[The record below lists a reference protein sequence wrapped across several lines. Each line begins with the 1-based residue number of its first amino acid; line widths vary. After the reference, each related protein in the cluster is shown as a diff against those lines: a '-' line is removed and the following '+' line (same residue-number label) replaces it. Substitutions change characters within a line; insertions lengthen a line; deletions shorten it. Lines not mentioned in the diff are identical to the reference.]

1 MQECERTIDR
11 LISSSQYTQSIN
23 TISACIEKTFSG
35 ITYYQR
41 YQENI
46 LRVLISISLILSLLF
61 NTVLVLQL
69 FSGLGKMT
77 GPSCSKFNT
86 MNMLLLLL
94 CIFAW
99 WCQQLPLHFL
109 FYYTAPVYMLTQLL
123 SQLSTSNQSIKIN
136 REVVCI
142 LLFTVLI
149 CESVVF
155 SFFDRRCLAL
165 GIGLIA
171 TSFIFRYTYCNLFF
185 IEVYLLQPLFYSD
198 ILIATSFL
206 FRYIYCNLFYSGK
219 LIATSFL
226 YRCTYC
232 NLFFI
237 QGYLLQ
243 PLFYSGILIAT
254 SFFYS
259 GILIATSFLFRYTY
273 CNLFFI
279 QVYLLQPLFYTGIL
293 IATSFF
299 IQVYLLQP
307 RFLYRY
313 TYCNL
318 FFIHVYL
325 LQPLL

>member
-198 ILIATSFL
+198 ILIASSFL

-219 LIATSFL
+219 LIAASFL
-226 YRCTYC
+226 YRYTYF
-232 NLFFI
+232 NL
-237 QGYLLQ
+237 
-243 PLFYSGILIAT
+243 
-254 SFFYS
+254 FFYS
-259 GILIATSFLFRYTY
+259 GILIATSFLYMYTY
-273 CNLFFI
+273 CNLF
-279 QVYLLQPLFYTGIL
+279 YE
-293 IATSFF
+293 TSSA
-299 IQVYLLQP
+299 VVK
-307 RFLYRY
+307 FLRK
-313 TYCNL
+313 
-318 FFIHVYL
+318 F
-325 LQPLL
+325 

>member
-185 IEVYLLQPLFYSD
+185 IEVYLLRPLFYSD
-198 ILIATSFL
+198 ILIATFFL

-219 LIATSFL
+219 LIAASFL
-226 YRCTYC
+226 YRYTYF
-232 NLFFI
+232 NL
-237 QGYLLQ
+237 
-243 PLFYSGILIAT
+243 
-254 SFFYS
+254 FFYS
-259 GILIATSFLFRYTY
+259 GILIATSFLYMYTY
-273 CNLFFI
+273 CNLF
-279 QVYLLQPLFYTGIL
+279 YETS
-293 IATSFF
+293 SFF
-299 IQVYLLQP
+299 L
-307 RFLYRY
+307 RKF
-313 TYCNL
+313 
-318 FFIHVYL
+318 
-325 LQPLL
+325 

>member
-1 MQECERTIDR
+1 MKDCERTIDR
-11 LISSSQYTQSIN
+11 LISSGQYNQSIN

-61 NTVLVLQL
+61 NAVLFLQL
-69 FSGLGKMT
+69 FSGLDKLSGA
-77 GPSCSKFNT
+77 SCSKFNT

-94 CIFAW
+94 CIFSW

-123 SQLSTSNQSIKIN
+123 GQLNTSNQSIKLN
-136 REVVCI
+136 REVVFI

-165 GIGLIA
+165 GVG
-171 TSFIFRYTYCNLFF
+171 
-185 IEVYLLQPLFYSD
+185 
-198 ILIATSFL
+198 
-206 FRYIYCNLFYSGK
+206 
-219 LIATSFL
+219 
-226 YRCTYC
+226 
-232 NLFFI
+232 
-237 QGYLLQ
+237 
-243 PLFYSGILIAT
+243 
-254 SFFYS
+254 
-259 GILIATSFLFRYTY
+259 LIATSFLFRYTY

-279 QVYLLQPLFYTGIL
+279 QVYLMQSPFLF
-293 IATSFF
+293 
-299 IQVYLLQP
+299 
-307 RFLYRY
+307 RY

-318 FFIHVYL
+318 FFIKVYL
-325 LQPLL
+325 FQSLLCNSFSWWEIFEKSF

>member
-1 MQECERTIDR
+1 MGLLPHNILDLHPRELSLALKGQYTQLLVQYEELKSVPERGYFPTLFHKQYPGFTQYNIQECERTIDR

-69 FSGLGKMT
+69 FSGLVKMT

-94 CIFAW
+94 CMFSW

-123 SQLSTSNQSIKIN
+123 GQLSTYNQSIKIN

-171 TSFIFRYTYCNLFF
+171 TSFIFRY
-185 IEVYLLQPLFYSD
+185 
-198 ILIATSFL
+198 
-206 FRYIYCNLFYSGK
+206 IYCNLSYSGK
-219 LIATSFL
+219 LLATSFL
-226 YRCTYC
+226 YSKRR
-232 NLFFI
+232 NLV
-237 QGYLLQ
+237 QGLSILLAGGFSWF
-243 PLFYSGILIAT
+243 PAIDGRLVFSGI
-254 SFFYS
+254 YV
-259 GILIATSFLFRYTY
+259 G
-273 CNLFFI
+273 FI
-279 QVYLLQPLFYTGIL
+279 Y
-293 IATSFF
+293 
-299 IQVYLLQP
+299 
-307 RFLYRY
+307 
-313 TYCNL
+313 
-318 FFIHVYL
+318 
-325 LQPLL
+325 